1 MTLDLHVYTCARTS
15 DRGRLDQDLRSSP
28 AIASGAAPLTVL
40 WNRESASAAYAE
52 AMKSAAADIL
62 VFAHCDIFFP
72 AGWFERL
79 ESEIAQLDGTDPNWA
94 VAGVIGVTA
103 SGQFVGRAWDN
114 SLAPLF
120 RETGGFFGAALGA
133 PARVDSCDEMVL
145 IVRNRSGV
153 SFDPALPGFHLYGTD
168 IALEAERQ
176 GRTTY
181 ALDLPL
187 IHNAK
192 AQLQLGADY
201 VAAYKYMVRKWRAR
215 MPVATTCGLVT
226 ANPLVL
232 AHRRL
237 KMRYK
242 ALFRRSTYCS
252 ERLSDPA
259 AKALELNITG
269 LLTSRWS
276 DDAHDSS
283 RICPERRIGAHGAG
297 ALRRRS
303 PERRAT

>member
-1 MTLDLHVYTCARTS
+1 MTLDLHVYTCARSS
-15 DRGRLDQDLRSSP
+15 DLGRLDQDLRRSP

-40 WNRESASAAYAE
+40 WNRASASAAYSE
-52 AMKSAAADIL
+52 AMSSAAADIL
-62 VFAHCDIFFP
+62 IFAHCDIYLP
-72 AGWFERL
+72 EGWFERL
-79 ESEIAQLDGTDPNWA
+79 EREIERLNRMDPDWA
-94 VAGVIGVTA
+94 VAGVIGVTEA
-103 SGQFVGRAWDN
+103 GEFVGRAWDN
-114 SLAPLF
+114 ALAPLF
-120 RETGGFFGAALGA
+120 HQTGGFFGAPLGA
-133 PARVDSCDEMVL
+133 PARVESCDEMVL
-145 IVRNRSGV
+145 IVRNGLGV
-153 SFDPALPGFHLYGTD
+153 RFDSALPGFHLYGTD

-176 GRTTY
+176 GRATY

-192 AQLQLGADY
+192 AQLRLGADY
-201 VAAYKYMVRKWRAR
+201 VAAYKYMVGKWRAR
-215 MPVATTCGLVT
+215 LPVPTTCGLLT

-259 AKALELNITG
+259 AKAQELNMTA

-276 DDAHDSS
+276 TDAHGPS
-283 RICPERRIGAHGAG
+283 RPCPERRIGARRSES
-297 ALRRRS
+297 LRRRG
-303 PERRAT
+303 PDRRAT